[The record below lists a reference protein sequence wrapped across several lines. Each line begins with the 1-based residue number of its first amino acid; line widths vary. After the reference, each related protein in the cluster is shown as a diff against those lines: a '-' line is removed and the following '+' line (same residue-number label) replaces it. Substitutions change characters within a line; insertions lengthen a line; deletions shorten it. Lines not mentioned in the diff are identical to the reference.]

1 MSTQPE
7 DSDVTHETDA
17 TKNVTKADENSKLV
31 KLDNPVTLPG
41 GRVVD
46 SIIVRKPNSGALR
59 GLALTDIFR
68 LQTEAI
74 QTILPRVTEPMLV
87 KQEVQKLEPADLVA
101 LGSAVMSFL
110 LPKADR
116 ADFLPE

>member
-1 MSTQPE
+1 MPDENKDTA
-7 DSDVTHETDA
+7 VAAH
-17 TKNVTKADENSKLV
+17 ADENTKTV

-46 SIIVRKPNSGALR
+46 TIVVRKPNSGALR

-74 QTILPRVTEPMLV
+74 QTILPRVTDPMLV